1 MAIDGVIYSIMNLC
15 VIFFIKHIH
24 QNTNEHVT
32 EDLSKSISSW
42 TTKGHPNPNQYKA
55 HSDPDRAS
63 TACRAGSR

>member
-32 EDLSKSISSW
+32 EDLSKSISS
-42 TTKGHPNPNQYKA
+42 
-55 HSDPDRAS
+55 
-63 TACRAGSR
+63 